1 MNSQAQE
8 PKLEQMQKRIEQL
21 EKENQQLKQRHEF
34 HQIIFERALDAIII
48 FDKNTNFIEVNK
60 AACDMFEQP
69 KEELLNRNFKDF
81 LELVPKELIDYHNE
95 VLEEEGVL
103 SDEIL
108 IKLDSGK
115 VKHIEF
121 AAKKDA
127 INGYDLSIMRD
138 ISARKLLEREKTISM
153 QMFRDVFQKAID
165 GIVIFDQEGRI
176 IDVNPSFCASMG
188 LEFDEMLT
196 TSLDQFVSDEDHYK
210 LDKLSKTLR
219 EKGKAK
225 GELPL
230 TLENGQKRYF
240 EFTATANIYNGL
252 YLSILRDVT
261 EKRNME
267 IQLQKS
273 EERFREM
280 FENAMDAIIIWD
292 NDGQFIKAN
301 PAASRTFELPLDQLL
316 QKKLFDFLDRENPL
330 VKKLYQEFLEKG
342 ELRAELDF
350 HMPNGECKHL
360 EFTSKKN
367 VIDGYNFTIFRNV
380 SERRKMEKE
389 LRESGQKFRKIFDSA
404 MDGIILF
411 DHQCNILDANPVACE
426 ILEIPKGSE
435 KNKNLHEVF
444 SNTKIDCDEF
454 VGKLF
459 EYGELSSEFPIKV
472 QSGKEKVLDFSAKHD
487 IIPNV
492 NMAFFRDITE
502 KKEME
507 EQLRKSDTLN
517 VVGELAAGIAHEIRN
532 PMTALKGFIQL
543 LQSSIKEDFS
553 MYFNVITS
561 ELQRIES
568 IITEFLVLAKPQA
581 VSYQQKDAT
590 KIMKDTIDLLNPQAL
605 LVNVQFKTE
614 IDNDLP
620 NIYCEP
626 NQLKQVFINLLKNAI
641 EVMPNGGTIT
651 VKMKRKDINHIIIS
665 ITDEGIGIPE
675 DKLKKLGEPFYTT
688 KERGTGLGLMVSYK
702 IIEEHYGKIEVESV
716 VGEGTTFHITLP
728 IQPDKEEDKREIR
741 ISNHAK

>member
-8 PKLEQMQKRIEQL
+8 PKLVQLQKRIEEL
-21 EKENQQLKQRHEF
+21 EKENQQLKQQQAF
-34 HQIIFERALDAIII
+34 HQVIFERALDAIII
-48 FDKNTNFIEVNK
+48 FDKNTNFVEVNK
-60 AACDMFEQP
+60 AACDMFELT
-69 KEELLNRNFKDF
+69 KEKLLKRNFKDF
-81 LELVPKELIDYHNE
+81 LELVPQELIDYQNE
-95 VLEEEGVL
+95 ILEEEGVL
-103 SDEIL
+103 SDELL
-108 IKLDSGK
+108 IKLDNGK

-127 INGYDLSIMRD
+127 LNGYDLSIMRD

-165 GIVIFDQEGRI
+165 GIVIFDQEGRF
-176 IDVNPSFCASMG
+176 IDANPSFCASME
-188 LEFDEMLT
+188 LDIDEVLT
-196 TSLDQFVSDEDHYK
+196 TSIDQFVSEEHHYK
-210 LDKLSKTLR
+210 LDKLWKFLR

-225 GELPL
+225 GEIPL
-230 TLENGQKRYF
+230 TLKNGKIKLF

-252 YLSILRDVT
+252 YLSIMRDVT
-261 EKRNME
+261 EKRYME

-292 NDGQFIKAN
+292 NDGTIIKAN
-301 PAASRTFELPLDQLL
+301 PAASRTFELPLDLLL
-316 QKKLFDFLDRENPL
+316 QKKLFDFLNQESPVVLKNF
-330 VKKLYQEFLEKG
+330 QEFQEKG

-360 EFTSKKN
+360 EFTSKKD
-367 VIDGYNFTIFRNV
+367 VIDGYNLTIFRNV
-380 SERRKMEKE
+380 SERRKMERE

-411 DHQCNILDANPVACE
+411 DHQCNILDANSVACC

-435 KNKNLHEVF
+435 KNKNLHEIF
-444 SNTKIDCDEF
+444 LNTKIDCEELYR
-454 VGKLF
+454 KLLK
-459 EYGELSSEFPIKV
+459 YGEISIEFPIKV
-472 QSGKEKVLDFSAKHD
+472 QSGKEKILDFSAKHD

-581 VSYQQKDAT
+581 VSYQQKDAV

-605 LVNVQFKTE
+605 LVNVQFRTE
-614 IDNDLP
+614 IENDLP
-620 NIYCEP
+620 YIYCEP

-651 VKMKRKDINHIIIS
+651 VKMKRKDIHHIIIS
-665 ITDEGIGIPE
+665 ITDEGAGIPE

-702 IIEEHYGKIEVESV
+702 IIEEHNGTIEVESV
-716 VGEGTTFHITLP
+716 VGEGTTFYITLP
-728 IQPDKEEDKREIR
+728 IQPDKEEDRHEIR